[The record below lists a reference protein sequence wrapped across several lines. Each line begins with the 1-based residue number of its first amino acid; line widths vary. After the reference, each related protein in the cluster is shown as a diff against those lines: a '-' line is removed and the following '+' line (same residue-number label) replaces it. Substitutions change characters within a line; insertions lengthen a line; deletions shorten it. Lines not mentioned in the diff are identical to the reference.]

1 MGGGGE
7 GVEGG
12 GCGLWLGGISEGFWL
27 QAIVLF
33 DHSISL
39 DDSLFIYIFLEE
51 SRILLGIVIEG

>member
-1 MGGGGE
+1 M
-7 GVEGG
+7 EGG

-33 DHSISL
+33 DSSILL

-51 SRILLGIVIEG
+51 SRILSGTVIEG